1 MLSQKEK
8 CAITQIIK
16 VFDNPAKFGIQ
27 KTKNTTEQNQ
37 AVVHAFKTL
46 FDCDEKGNVTNF
58 NEQTLD
64 DFLKVNEVYTPSFL
78 QGD

>member
-8 CAITQIIK
+8 CALTQIIK
-16 VFDNPAKFGIQ
+16 VFEDPAKFGIY

-37 AVVHAFKTL
+37 AVAHAFRTL
-46 FDCDEKGNVTNF
+46 FDCDEKGNVKNF

-64 DFLKVNEVYTPSFL
+64 EFLKTNEVYTPGVM
-78 QGD
+78 QGG